1 MNKMKPLATALVGL
15 GSIGMVA
22 AATAD
27 STVDARI
34 QELERQL
41 QELKSQVS
49 AQQQEITTN
58 KTEMQAE
65 IDEARPMAKGTKFT
79 YGGYIQLDAIS
90 SDYSEG
96 KPNNLIEDFYVP
108 ALVPVEPDSGNA
120 DSYNS
125 TNFSAK
131 TSRFFFTTAT
141 DTDAG
146 LISTRI
152 ELDFMLSGSG
162 DERIS
167 NSWNSRLRHA
177 FVQWDYDKDSSILAG
192 QSWTTFFNVAAL
204 PDLLD
209 FVGPAG
215 TIFVRQPQIR
225 WTMGGLQLALE
236 NPATRLNDASANG
249 STLYYNGSEMP
260 DVVARYN
267 GKIGDLSWSA
277 AALGRQLRYD
287 QRDDKAPAVE
297 IDSDDAYGYGLSLS
311 GKWMFGQDD
320 LRFMVNVGDALGRYM
335 GINAFNDGYINANGE
350 IDTADQWGAFLAY
363 QHYWSQQWRSTFSIS
378 YAGADNPGT
387 NDYAAANS
395 LAKEYQSLHA
405 NLNWLPA
412 PKLSLGGE
420 LILASKELEDGR
432 DGDMSRVQF
441 AVKYAF

>member
-1 MNKMKPLATALVGL
+1 MNKMKPLAAALVGL

-120 DSYNS
+120 DAYNS

>member
-1 MNKMKPLATALVGL
+1 MNKMKPLAAALVGL

-236 NPATRLNDASANG
+236 NPATRLNDASG
-249 STLYYNGSEMP
+249 STIYDNGQQAP
-260 DVVARYN
+260 DVIARYN
-267 GKIGDLSWSA
+267 GNMGDLSWSA
-277 AALGRQLRYD
+277 AAMGRQLRYENRSD
-287 QRDDKAPAVE
+287 GGAIED
-297 IDSDDAYGYGLSLS
+297 DSDDQFGYALSFA
-311 GKWMFGQDD
+311 GKWMLGKDD
-320 LRFMVNVGDALGRYM
+320 LRFMLNFGDALGRYM
-335 GINAFNDGYINANGE
+335 GLNAFNDGYVKADGSIE
-350 IDTADQWGAFLAY
+350 TFDQWGGFVAY
-363 QHYWSQQWRSTFSIS
+363 QHYWSDRWRSTFSVS
-378 YAGADNPGT
+378 AAGADNPGT
-387 NDYAAANS
+387 NDFVGS
-395 LAKEYQSLHA
+395 DGLAKKYQSAHL
-405 NLNWLPA
+405 NLSWLPA
-412 PKLSLGGE
+412 PKLAIGGE
-420 LILASKELEDGR
+420 LIFASKELEDGR

-441 AVKYAF
+441 SVKYGF